1 MNGRLW
7 AALIVAGWVW
17 ILLQASFYG
26 DPDDWF
32 VVSEIHVDDVEIG
45 QEPVVRYERWIKQ
58 KFLGNWTV
66 ELNEVTPGGFMV
78 ACSGSGSNNYKPTD
92 RKPIDATLSYFIGK
106 ICPIEAGK
114 AYSIDVIWTIRPHGV
129 PPMEVERTSNEF
141 RVGAAPERP

>member
-1 MNGRLW
+1 MNGRNW
-7 AALIVAGWVW
+7 ALLIVVGWLW
-17 ILLQASFYG
+17 LLIQSSFYG

-32 VVSEIHVDDVEIG
+32 IVSQIHVDDIAPG
-45 QEPVVRYERWIKQ
+45 TEPIIQYERTIKQ
-58 KFLGNWTV
+58 EFRGTWTV

-114 AYSIDVIWTIRPHGV
+114 VYSINAIWTIRPHGV
-129 PPMEVERTSNEF
+129 PPMEVARTSNEF